1 MASDVPDELRA
12 LLRQA
17 NDEAMG
23 EAERTA
29 PLAKRRR
36 GSVAGNTTAV
46 SHGITAAA
54 PVIPRL
60 GETVET
66 WAAHVTGMRDAL
78 VPVGALEEEL
88 ADRVALLTWRLRRAA
103 RAETAIVAAQV
114 ESHLFSDLDGLS
126 DDLAPYKRA
135 VPFERESHLARYE
148 VTTHRL
154 LLATLHELEA
164 IQRRRAGDAQPLA
177 RLEVN
182 APSVG
187 EA

>member
-1 MASDVPDELRA
+1 MTAKLPDELRA
-12 LLRQA
+12 LLDQA
-17 NDEAMG
+17 AAD
-23 EAERTA
+23 
-29 PLAKRRR
+29 LAAHGPPPARRRR
-36 GSVAGNTTAV
+36 GAQLANTTAA

-60 GETVET
+60 GETVEA
-66 WAAHVTGMRDAL
+66 WAAHVAGMRDAL
-78 VPVGALEEEL
+78 APVGALEEEL

-114 ESHLFSDLDGLS
+114 ESRLFTDLEGLG

-135 VPFERESHLARYE
+135 VPFESESHLARYE

-187 EA
+187 EG